1 MAEVRVTS
9 ASEVP
14 EGEVRG
20 FEIEGHAVAVANVG
34 GRLAAFHNE
43 CTHKHCT
50 LDDGDVEDGAIICAC
65 HGSAFDLGTG
75 EVRNPPASE
84 GIAIYPARVEG
95 DDVYVD
101 LG

>member
-20 FEIEGHAVAVANVG
+20 FDVEGTAVAVANVG
-34 GRLAAFHNE
+34 GGMQAFHNE
-43 CTHKHCT
+43 CTHKRCT
-50 LDDGDVEDGAIICAC
+50 LDDGDVEEGAIVCAC
-65 HGSAFDLGTG
+65 HGSAFDLRSG
-75 EVRNPPASE
+75 EVRNPPATE
-84 GIAIYPARVEG
+84 GIAVYPVRVDG